1 MLLSMAERRLAIAE
15 RLAHCFPD
23 RRDPSRITHTLAD
36 MIRARVFTIAFGYED
51 ANDLGVMRTDRV
63 FKLACGRLPDTDAAT
78 AMHFQGSPANRASS
92 SRAAFSSSKHRRRA
106 GQRTGLET
114 LVPLVPAPPG

>member
-1 MLLSMAERRLAIAE
+1 MCGIAQCELA
-15 RLAHCFPD
+15 
-23 RRDPSRITHTLAD
+23 
-36 MIRARVFTIAFGYED
+36 IAFGYED

-92 SRAAFSSSKHRRRA
+92 SRAAFSSSVDLGNPNALIILLKA
-106 GQRTGLET
+106 
-114 LVPLVPAPPG
+114 LVSSSTNVNNSLL

>member
-1 MLLSMAERRLAIAE
+1 MCGIAQCELA
-15 RLAHCFPD
+15 
-23 RRDPSRITHTLAD
+23 
-36 MIRARVFTIAFGYED
+36 IAFGYED